1 MLTNNL
7 DVDYLR
13 KWNRGCIQV
22 YSLSIWDY
30 GKAYL
35 LSWLIGFYIY
45 LINVFSL
52 DYYGSFFFSCF
63 FSYMVYW
70 IPDIIN
76 FTFLHAGY
84 FCFPICILKLFLG
97 WRQVTYLLS
106 LARMSQNNIYLRANY
121 SPLTRKES
129 SVYSNFLWL
138 WTLPVGISTVP
149 GHLFLLYT
157 FPSNPIGVFFQISGR
172 FLIHMFYSVLN
183 WILKGTTLY
192 TFNILPLS
200 NFFLSGILF
209 LDFYLLQLPCNLSN
223 ILTWVCFSL
232 PRSLHLSF
240 TMSWYSKLEQ
250 L

>member
-1 MLTNNL
+1 MYFPLIIMGYFFFLASFHT
-7 DVDYLR
+7 
-13 KWNRGCIQV
+13 WFIGSQT
-22 YSLSIWDY
+22 
-30 GKAYL
+30 L
-35 LSWLIGFYIY
+35 LILPFYI
-45 LINVFSL
+45 
-52 DYYGSFFFSCF
+52 
-63 FSYMVYW
+63 
-70 IPDIIN
+70 
-76 FTFLHAGY
+76 AGY

-106 LARMSQNNIYLRANY
+106 LARMNQNNIYLRANY

-209 LDFYLLQLPCNLSN
+209 LEFYLLQLPCNLSN
-223 ILTWVCFSL
+223 ISTWVCFSL